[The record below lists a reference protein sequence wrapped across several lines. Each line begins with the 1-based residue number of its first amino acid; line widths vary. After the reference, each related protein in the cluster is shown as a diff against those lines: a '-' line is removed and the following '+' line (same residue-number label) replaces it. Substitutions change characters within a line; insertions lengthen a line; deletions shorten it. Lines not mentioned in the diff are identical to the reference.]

1 MRVARIDEVMDELN
15 KLVYDSMVCAMQK
28 ATPEEWAD
36 APTMIVDLKV
46 PEVCRKAFTKF
57 AEMDEITSK
66 SVGEIESGFFSTLVL
81 KGLFFELDNNPT
93 FTEGSFALEEM
104 LERLDVL
111 MEELRPLLREEQ
123 KRR

>member
-1 MRVARIDEVMDELN
+1 MARIDEVMNELN
-15 KLVYDSMVCAMQK
+15 KLVYDSMICAMQK

-46 PEVCRKAFTKF
+46 PHICRKAFTKF

-66 SVGEIESGFFSTLVL
+66 SVGEIESGFFSTLVI

-93 FTEGSFALEEM
+93 FTEGPFSMGEM
-104 LERLDVL
+104 LERLDSL
-111 MEELRPLLREEQ
+111 MDELRPLLREERK
-123 KRR
+123 KR